1 MEINNNLMEECKE
14 LLLSIIKQQRT
25 LCRIC
30 IKLYGEGAPIT
41 QDAQARLNK
50 YVSAFHTYYN

>member
-1 MEINNNLMEECKE
+1 METNLAKECKD

-30 IKLYGEGAPIT
+30 VKLYGESADIT
-41 QDAQARLNK
+41 KDAQARLNK